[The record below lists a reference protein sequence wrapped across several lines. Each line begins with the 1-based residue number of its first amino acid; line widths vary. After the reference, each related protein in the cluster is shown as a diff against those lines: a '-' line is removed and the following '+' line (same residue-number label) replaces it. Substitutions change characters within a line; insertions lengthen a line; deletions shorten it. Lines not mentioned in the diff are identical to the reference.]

1 MQKQLIFKRLS
12 EQQLSLQNHRVFSLL
27 KTAED
32 LRLFMSWH
40 VFAVWDFMSLVKRL
54 QRELTVVKIPWVPSP
69 YPQSARLI
77 NEIVLGEESDVT
89 PDGRYLSHYELYL
102 EAMHEIG
109 ADTSTV
115 DQFVS
120 EVISGNEPID
130 ALKCGD
136 IHPAI
141 QQFVS
146 QTLETAQHGQLAE
159 VLGNFF
165 FGREDI
171 IPHMFQSL
179 LDRWHLTREQAPVF
193 IFYLQRHIELD
204 SDEHGP
210 AALKMIKAFTD
221 GDDEALMQ
229 LEKAAEAAIKS
240 RLMFWDALADEIVL
254 QQQSPLLSEAMTAS
268 VQ

>member
-1 MQKQLIFKRLS
+1 MQKQLIFKRLN
-12 EQQLSLQNHRVFSLL
+12 EQQHSLQNHRVFGLL
-27 KTAED
+27 KTVED
-32 LRLFMSWH
+32 LQLFMSWH

-54 QRELTVVKIPWVPSP
+54 QRELTVVTTPWVPSP
-69 YPQSARLI
+69 YPQAARLI
-77 NEIVLGEESDVT
+77 NEIVLGEESDAT
-89 PDGRYLSHYELYL
+89 PDGRYLSHFELYL

-109 ADTSTV
+109 ADSSTV

-120 EVISGNEPID
+120 EVISGNKPFE
-130 ALKCGD
+130 ALKCAD

-146 QTLETAQHGQLAE
+146 QTLETAQHGQLTE

-165 FGREDI
+165 FGREDL

-179 LDRWHLTREQAPVF
+179 LEKWHLTREQAPVF
-193 IFYLQRHIELD
+193 TFYLERHIELD

-210 AALKMIKAFTD
+210 AALKMLKTFTD
-221 GDDEALMQ
+221 GDDVALMQ

-254 QQQSPLLSEAMTAS
+254 QQHASLLSEAR
-268 VQ
+268 

>member
-12 EQQLSLQNHRVFSLL
+12 EQQLSLKNHRVFSLL
-27 KTAED
+27 KTTED
-32 LRLFMSWH
+32 LQLFMSWH

-54 QRELTVVKIPWVPSP
+54 QRELTVVTLPWVPSP

-109 ADTSTV
+109 ADTSNV
-115 DQFVS
+115 NQFVS
-120 EVISGNEPID
+120 EVISGNRPVD
-130 ALKCGD
+130 ALKRGD

-141 QQFVS
+141 QKFVS
-146 QTLETAQHGQLAE
+146 QTLETAQHGQLVE

-165 FGREDI
+165 FGREDL
-171 IPHMFQSL
+171 IPNMFQSL
-179 LDRWHLTREQAPVF
+179 LEKWHLTREQAPVF
-193 IFYLQRHIELD
+193 TFYLERHIELD

-210 AALKMIKAFTD
+210 AALKMLNTFTD
-221 GDDEALMQ
+221 GDDEALVQ
-229 LEKAAEAAIKS
+229 LEKAAETAIKS

-254 QQQSPLLSEAMTAS
+254 QQQPASLLSEAR
-268 VQ
+268 

>member
-1 MQKQLIFKRLS
+1 MQRELIFKRLS
-12 EQQLSLQNHRVFSLL
+12 EQQHSLQNHRVFGLL
-27 KTAED
+27 NTVED

-54 QRELTVVKIPWVPSP
+54 QRELTVVTTPWVPSP

-77 NEIVLGEESDVT
+77 NEIVLGEESDDA
-89 PDGRYLSHYELYL
+89 PGGRHLSHYELYL
-102 EAMHEIG
+102 EAMQEIG

-120 EVISGNEPID
+120 AVASGDGPED
-130 ALKCGD
+130 ALKRGG

-141 QQFVS
+141 QQFVT
-146 QTLETAQHGQLAE
+146 QTLETAQHGQLGE

-171 IPHMFQSL
+171 IPRMFQSL

-193 IFYLQRHIELD
+193 IFYLERHIELD

-210 AALKMIKAFTD
+210 AALKMLQAFTD
-221 GDDEALMQ
+221 SDDALMQ
-229 LEKAAEAAIKS
+229 LEKAAKAAIKS

-254 QQQSPLLSEAMTAS
+254 RQQASLLNEAG
-268 VQ
+268 

>member
-1 MQKQLIFKRLS
+1 MQKELIFKRLK
-12 EQQLSLQNHRVFSLL
+12 EQQHSLQNHRVFGLL
-27 KTAED
+27 KTVED
-32 LRLFMSWH
+32 LQLFMSWH

-54 QRELTVVKIPWVPSP
+54 QRELTVVTIPWVPSP
-69 YPQSARLI
+69 YPQAARLI
-77 NEIVLGEESDVT
+77 NEIVLGEESDAT
-89 PDGRYLSHYELYL
+89 PDGRHLSHYELYL
-102 EAMHEIG
+102 EGMHEIG
-109 ADTSTV
+109 ANTSTV

-120 EVISGNEPID
+120 DVISGNRPVD

-146 QTLETAQHGQLAE
+146 ETLETAQHGQLVE

-165 FGREDI
+165 FGREDL

-179 LDRWHLTREQAPVF
+179 LEKWHLTREQAPVF
-193 IFYLQRHIELD
+193 TFYLERHIELD

-210 AALKMIKAFTD
+210 AALKMLKAFTD
-221 GDDEALMQ
+221 SDDEALLQ

-240 RLMFWDALADEIVL
+240 RLMFWDALADEMLL
-254 QQQSPLLSEAMTAS
+254 QQKDSLLSE
-268 VQ
+268 VI

>member
-1 MQKQLIFKRLS
+1 MDNKEIFKQLS
-12 EQQLSLQNHRVFSLL
+12 EQQHSLQNHRVFGLL
-27 KTAED
+27 KTVED

-54 QRELTVVKIPWVPSP
+54 QRELTVVTTPWVPSP

-77 NEIVLGEESDVT
+77 NEIVLGEESDDA
-89 PDGRYLSHYELYL
+89 PGGRYLSHYELYI

-115 DQFVS
+115 DHFVS
-120 EVISGNEPID
+120 AVTSGVAPND
-130 ALKCGD
+130 AIKHGD

-141 QQFVS
+141 QQFVT
-146 QTLETAQHGQLAE
+146 QTLETAVDGELVE
-159 VLGNFF
+159 VMGNFF

-171 IPHMFQSL
+171 IPRMFQSL

-193 IFYLQRHIELD
+193 IFYLERHIELD
-204 SDEHGP
+204 SEEHGP
-210 AALKMIKAFTD
+210 AALKMLQTFTD
-221 GDDEALMQ
+221 DDDALMQ

-240 RLMFWDALADEIVL
+240 RLMFWDALADEITL
-254 QQQSPLLSEAMTAS
+254 QQQASLLNEAS
-268 VQ
+268 

>member
-1 MQKQLIFKRLS
+1 MQKNLIFKRLTD
-12 EQQLSLQNHRVFSLL
+12 QQHSLQNHRIFGLL
-27 KTAED
+27 KTVDD
-32 LRLFMSWH
+32 LQLFMSWH

-54 QRELTVVKIPWVPSP
+54 QQELTVVTTPWVPSP

-77 NEIVLGEESDVT
+77 NEIVLGEESDTT
-89 PDGRYLSHYELYL
+89 PDGRFLSHYELYL

-109 ADTSTV
+109 ADTSAV
-115 DQFVS
+115 DHFVA
-120 EVISGNEPID
+120 EIISGNEPVD
-130 ALKCGD
+130 ALKSNE

-146 QTLETAQHGQLAE
+146 QTLETAQHGKLVE

-171 IPHMFQSL
+171 IPRMFQSL
-179 LDRWHLTREQAPVF
+179 LDHWHLSSEQAPVF
-193 IFYLQRHIELD
+193 IYYLERHIELD

-210 AALKMIKAFTD
+210 AALKMLKSFTD
-221 GDDEALMQ
+221 NDDEALLQ
-229 LEKAAEAAIKS
+229 LEKAAESAIQS

-254 QQQSPLLSEAMTAS
+254 QQQPSLLREAR
-268 VQ
+268 